1 MRYVNDIIIHCTAT
15 PPGMEVSIPQL
26 REWHRSRGFKTV
38 GYHYVILLDGSVA
51 KGRPASQPG
60 AHCYG
65 HNAHSIGVAYVGGL
79 DADGRPADTRT
90 PEQKAA
96 MLKLLTNLTMFYRCP
111 IHGHHDYNAGKACP
125 CFDAQDE
132 YAGLYRQLVLER

>member
-15 PPGMEVSIPQL
+15 PPGMAVTMDQL
-26 REWHRSRGFKTV
+26 RQWHRERGWKTV
-38 GYHYVILLDGSVA
+38 GYHYVVLLDGSVA

-79 DADGRPADTRT
+79 DAHGRPLDTRT

-96 MLKLLTNLTMFYRCP
+96 LLKLLTNLTLFYRCQ
-111 IHGHHDYNAGKACP
+111 IHGHHDYNKGKACP
-125 CFDAQDE
+125 CFDAAQE
-132 YAGLYRQLVLER
+132 YAGLYRQLVLNR